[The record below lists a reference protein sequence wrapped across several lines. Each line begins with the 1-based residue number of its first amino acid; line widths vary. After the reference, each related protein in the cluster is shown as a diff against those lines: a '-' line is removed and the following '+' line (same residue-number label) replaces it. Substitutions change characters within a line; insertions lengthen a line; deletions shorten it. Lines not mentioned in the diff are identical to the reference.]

1 MLKKWT
7 KAVCILFIIVILAYG
22 SNFLQKE
29 SFPSLSTLIG
39 PTIGPIIDQI
49 IDQIINPI
57 IGPII
62 GIALTQFYHALQDL
76 RDTTGWKSSQRKLQR
91 GGFLS
96 RNSIVRISF
105 AYLYRIKIGR
115 NYFLIKNN
123 RGTGKYQPIG
133 GVYKFYK
140 EEKITLRNKFNAI
153 DDNKISIDESSR
165 NDYRLRLQNK
175 YLRKFI
181 KHFDKTTHREN
192 ISNLSRE
199 LKEEVINRFNPIE
212 ATHWKKIKYRFC
224 GRHITDIKFSD
235 HFQMYEILL
244 ADIVE
249 LILSPEQ
256 EDALKKLAIEHSDI
270 YCLEQA
276 EKIYSLG
283 IDTTTQKLTEY
294 IADHTKKILEEEQDK
309 LVSIKNYKGEYTIS
323 I

>member
-1 MLKKWT
+1 MLKKWI
-7 KAVCILFIIVILAYG
+7 KAVGILFIIAIVAYG
-22 SNFLQKE
+22 SGFLKKE
-29 SFPSLSTLIG
+29 SFSSLSTLIG
-39 PTIGPIIDQI
+39 PIL
-49 IDQIINPI
+49 
-57 IGPII
+57 

-76 RDTTGWKSSQRKLQR
+76 CDTTGWKSSQRKLQR
-91 GGFLS
+91 GGFIS

-115 NYFLIKNN
+115 EYFLIKND

-133 GVYKFYK
+133 GVYKFDE
-140 EEKITLRNKFNAI
+140 EEKRTLKDIFHVM
-153 DDNKISIDESSR
+153 DDDKISIDKSSI
-165 NDYRLRLQNK
+165 NDYRLRLRNK

-181 KHFDKTTHREN
+181 KRFDKTTHREN

-199 LKEEVINRFNPIE
+199 LKEEVLNRFNPIE

-235 HFQMYEILL
+235 HFQMYEMLL

-249 LILSPEQ
+249 LIPSPEQ
-256 EDALKKLAIEHSDI
+256 KDALKKLCIEYSDI
-270 YCLEQA
+270 YRLEQA

-283 IDTTTQKLTEY
+283 IDTTAQKLTES

-309 LVSIKNYKGEYTIS
+309 LASIKKYQGEYTIT